1 MPGLRGHDARQQLGG
16 SPYVGIYSTGCK
28 RSSDEGH
35 VPIPVFPS
43 IYVFQQNSACSAK
56 LMQL

>member
-1 MPGLRGHDARQQLGG
+1 MPGPRGRNARRLGG
-16 SPYVGIYSTGCK
+16 SPYAGIYSTRCK